1 VSARKVIKLQG
12 KSGVNRATEEPPF
25 HPEKAG
31 CLHGFAVRADSG
43 RREGHGGVRGWQE
56 SFAGGELQ
64 MPGLIELRG
73 TMRFVTGPPSDGYQE
88 GKVMKGKAEDRNF
101 GKADE
106 VRVFPKG
113 KLELLTIGGATI
125 GRATLEP
132 GWRWST
138 SVQPIAKTKSCEAP
152 HFQYHVSGTMKVVM
166 DDGTEFVCK
175 PGDVSV
181 FPSGHDAWVVGN
193 ESVVVVDFQGMAE
206 YATKAA

>member
-1 VSARKVIKLQG
+1 M
-12 KSGVNRATEEPPF
+12 T
-25 HPEKAG
+25 
-31 CLHGFAVRADSG
+31 
-43 RREGHGGVRGWQE
+43 
-56 SFAGGELQ
+56 
-64 MPGLIELRG
+64 
-73 TMRFVTGPPSDGYQE
+73 
-88 GKVMKGKAEDRNF
+88 GKAEDRNF

-152 HFQYHVSGTMKVVM
+152 HFQYHVSGTLKVVM

-175 PGDVSV
+175 PGDISV
-181 FPSGHDAWVVGN
+181 LPSGHDAWVVGN
-193 ESVVVVDFQGMAE
+193 ESVVIVDFQGMAD
-206 YATKAA
+206 YAKKAA